1 MFKIFCILII
11 FYVNLFCA
19 SLEFAYEYKFELK
32 KDQMARV
39 AVRLNSEDKQR
50 EIEYF
55 NFRWTLYDAT
65 NMIVHS
71 WWRKYPRHM
80 SVSLRNGLK
89 EYDQLLFEP
98 KENFPKDEVRLY
110 LAFLKYEKGIA
121 TFMVYIKD
129 EANRVEVKFI
139 DPKKPNNTNNQG

>member
-1 MFKIFCILII
+1 MFCVYL
-11 FYVNLFCA
+11 LSA
-19 SLEFAYEYKFELK
+19 PLEFAYEHKFELK

-39 AVRLNSEDKQR
+39 AIKLVGEEKQR

-71 WWRKYPRHM
+71 WWRKYPRQM
-80 SVSLRNGLK
+80 TVSLRTGLK

-98 KENFPKDEVRLY
+98 KESFPKDEVRLY
-110 LAFLKYEKGIA
+110 IAFTKYEKGIA
-121 TFMVYIKD
+121 TFVVYIKD
-129 EANRVEVKFI
+129 EASRVEVKFI
-139 DPKKPNNTNNQG
+139 DPKKDKDNNG